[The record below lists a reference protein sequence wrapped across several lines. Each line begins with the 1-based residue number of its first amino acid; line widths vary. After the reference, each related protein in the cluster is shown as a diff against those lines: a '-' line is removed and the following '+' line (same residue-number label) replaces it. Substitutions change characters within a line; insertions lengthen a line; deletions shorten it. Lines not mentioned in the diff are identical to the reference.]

1 MILLLMITNESG
13 SNEIWELLK
22 FIDRVKCKKSRDIVV
37 PVAGGINF

>member
-1 MILLLMITNESG
+1 MILLLMINESG